1 MRQTPTAIGYLRKDV
16 SGASQQWDEI
26 QIRSRAKTLGYSLAK
41 TVTFS
46 ATTDDP
52 EMRLRNV
59 VQALDADA
67 VIAPSLAH
75 FDGEVPE
82 TLVRL
87 CELNVIAPR
96 AASYTRRYD
105 EIHRATGS

>member
-1 MRQTPTAIGYLRKDV
+1 MRSAPTAIGYLRRDI
-16 SGASQQWDEI
+16 SRGTQQWDETG
-26 QIRSRAKTLGYSLAK
+26 IRARAKCLGYALAK
-41 TVTFS
+41 TVVFGDQ
-46 ATTDDP
+46 TDDP
-52 EMRLRNV
+52 EQRLVNAVR
-59 VQALDADA
+59 AMDADA

-96 AASYTRRYD
+96 AST
-105 EIHRATGS
+105 